1 MEFDWKGMKKK
12 RGTEKGYIGMEWER
26 WGEDRDME
34 QNGMGEE
41 RRGVNETVRGEFTR
55 FHFFSQSLELVD
67 PSETEPTRLIANTF
81 RSNYFHF

>member
-12 RGTEKGYIGMEWER
+12 RETEKGYIGMEWER

-41 RRGVNETVRGEFTR
+41 GSERNSERRIYSFS
-55 FHFFSQSLELVD
+55 FFLLE
-67 PSETEPTRLIANTF
+67 PGTG
-81 RSNYFHF
+81 